1 MPPLHLDALKGAVPI
16 SGAGDGSTRRWQPRK
31 QKTQHR
37 QETSM
42 PKMTRIHHQ
51 ARPTAV
57 GVPLVAVLQRETP
70 PGPKPKLIVP
80 VLLRLLGQSH
90 DATSHSWSCHD
101 SPGASG
107 NGTCSRFL
115 ALRAARITRAR
126 PQLLVFAG

>member
-1 MPPLHLDALKGAVPI
+1 
-16 SGAGDGSTRRWQPRK
+16 
-31 QKTQHR
+31 
-37 QETSM
+37 M

-107 NGTCSRFL
+107 GGGGAGGAALPAL
-115 ALRAARITRAR
+115 ADQVPSAFQ
-126 PQLLVFAG
+126 PP